1 MRKSADSCRYY
12 YFFTYLCK
20 KTSLV
25 RFDNRKKLGILGGGQ
40 LGRMLIQAAIDF
52 DLTIKTLDPDSDA
65 PCKYISHEFVN
76 GSLND
81 YDTVMAFAQDC
92 DIITIEIENVNI
104 EALEALEKQGKTVFP
119 QPSVLR
125 IIKDKRVQKQFYQ
138 LQNLPTADFVLTDN
152 QAHTSTFGD
161 FLPAVHK
168 LGQGGYDGKGVQVI
182 RTTEDFSKAFDQ
194 PGVLEKMIEFE
205 KELAVIVAR
214 NLEGETK
221 TFPVVEMVFHPE
233 ANLVEYLFSPAN
245 ISEEIEKKAEAIAI
259 QTAEAM
265 GIIGL
270 LAVEMFLTKDGQI
283 LINEVAP
290 RPHNSG
296 HQSIRANDV
305 SQFEQHLRAI
315 LNLPLGSTK
324 AHSKAAMV
332 NLLGEDGYTGEAI
345 YKGMDEVLA
354 VEGVHP
360 FLYGKRFT
368 KPFRKMGHITIID
381 QDFEKLKEKVIFVKE
396 KLKVIAK
403 N

>member
-1 MRKSADSCRYY
+1 MVSYRIFA
-12 YFFTYLCK
+12 K
-20 KTSLV
+20 KILIV

-65 PCKYISHEFVN
+65 PCKYISHEFVV

-92 DIITIEIENVNI
+92 DIVTIEIENVSI
-104 EALEALEKQGKTVFP
+104 EALEALEKQGKAVFP

-138 LQNLPTADFVLTDN
+138 QQNLPTAEFILTDN
-152 QAHTSTFGD
+152 QEHTRSFEN

-168 LGQGGYDGKGVQVI
+168 LGQGGYDGKGVQI
-182 RTTEDFSKAFDQ
+182 LRSADDFRKAFDQ
-194 PGVLEKMIEFE
+194 PGVLEKMIDFE

-214 NLEGETK
+214 NQEGETK

-245 ISEEIEKKAEAIAI
+245 ISKETEQKADAIAI
-259 QTAEAM
+259 QIANAL
-265 GIIGL
+265 GITGL

-332 NLLGEDGYTGEAI
+332 NLLGEEGYAGEAV
-345 YKGMDEVLA
+345 YQGMDEVLA

-381 QDFEKLKEKVIFVKE
+381 QNFEKLKEKVIFVKE